1 MTVLSIFATGEET
14 ADRQLRDKKK
24 CVETGRGGNRKLT
37 WDGELPASS
46 LGGLSSGGAELFCFL
61 RRWTHT
67 HRRKFDNVYVGPE
80 L

>member
-37 WDGELPASS
+37 
-46 LGGLSSGGAELFCFL
+46 
-61 RRWTHT
+61 
-67 HRRKFDNVYVGPE
+67 
-80 L
+80 